1 MLDPKFLRTSIET
14 VSANL
19 ARRGYQLDVQGYK
32 ALEEQRKALDK
43 AVSEL
48 RSRRNSESKAI
59 GAAKAAGEDIQPL
72 LDGVADLGDK
82 LKEADGAIRSVN
94 EALRNLM
101 LDMPNLIDEC
111 VPDGK
116 DESDNVEIRRWG
128 DLPEFD
134 FNPQDH
140 ADMGFL
146 DFEDA
151 AKLSGA
157 RFVVMRGAVARL
169 HRALIQ
175 FMLNLHVEQHGH
187 EELYVPYLVK
197 GEVLEGTGQLPK
209 FGEDLF
215 SVDGDDGFFLIPTA
229 EVPATNLVRGQI
241 LDADQLPLRMVVHT
255 PCFRSEAGSYGRDVR
270 GMIRQHQFEKVEL
283 VHICRPDE
291 SNDELETL
299 TGFAETVL
307 RMLELPYRVVEL
319 CTGDIGNSA
328 ARTYDLEVWMPGQN
342 NYREV
347 SSCSNCKDYQ
357 ARRMQARWRNPD
369 TGRPELVHTLNG
381 SALAAGRCLVAV
393 LENYQRKDGSVA
405 VPQALQPY
413 LAGCETIYPSETGLG

>member
-1 MLDPKFLRTSIET
+1 MLDPKLLRSNLDA
-14 VSANL
+14 VSDNL
-19 ARRGYQLDVQGYK
+19 ERRGYCLDVEGYK
-32 ALEEQRKALDK
+32 MLEEKRKRLDK
-43 AVSEL
+43 EVSEL
-48 RSRRNSESKAI
+48 RNRRNTESKAI
-59 GAAKAAGEDIQPL
+59 GVAKAAGEDIQPL
-72 LDGVADLGDK
+72 LDGVADLGDQ
-82 LKEADGAIRSVN
+82 LKKAYEEIRVVQD
-94 EALRNLM
+94 ELRNLM
-101 LDMPNLIDEC
+101 LDMPNLLDDS
-111 VPDGK
+111 VPNGK
-116 DESDNVEIRRWG
+116 DESENKEVRRWG
-128 DLPEFD
+128 TLPTFEFD
-134 FNPQDH
+134 PKDH
-140 ADMGFL
+140 ADMNFL

-157 RFVVMRGAVARL
+157 RFVVMRGSIARM

-175 FMLNLHVEQHGH
+175 FMLNLHVEEHGH
-187 EELYVPYLVK
+187 TELYVPYLVK
-197 GEVLEGTGQLPK
+197 RDVLEGTGQLPK
-209 FGEDLF
+209 FGEDLYA
-215 SVDGDDGFFLIPTA
+215 VDGDEGFYLIPTA
-229 EVPATNLVRGQI
+229 EVPATNLVRERI
-241 LDADQLPLRMVVHT
+241 LDANELPLRMVVHT

-291 SNDELETL
+291 SNEELDIL

-307 RMLELPYRVVEL
+307 RKLELPYRVVEL

-342 NYREV
+342 SYREV

-393 LENYQRKDGSVA
+393 LENYQRKDGTVV
-405 VPQALQPY
+405 VPDALRAY
-413 LAGCETIYPSETGLG
+413 MGNCASIEPSGR